1 MQRPQRY
8 PNKLCCVFFYIHDLI
23 ANTVLSF
30 NLCRWV
36 DIQTSTAALKVL
48 RSTVL
53 IWVVLVG
60 ALVLDIMLIV
70 HLLCIITSLS
80 LGLLLVEPVLTL
92 RLGQLV
98 YLRTSESGK

>member
-1 MQRPQRY
+1 
-8 PNKLCCVFFYIHDLI
+8 V
-23 ANTVLSF
+23 V
-30 NLCRWV
+30 
-36 DIQTSTAALKVL
+36 

-53 IWVVLVG
+53 VWVVLVG

-70 HLLCIITSLS
+70 HLLRIITSLS

-98 YLRTSESGK
+98 YLRTSESGEEFFGKGMRDWLAYTNSQSIVETFIS